1 MSLYSGNFNIQPQ
14 KLVASQFVD
23 NGENYKT
30 DTRHRHNKNGRK
42 SSNEQGQ
49 GYSTRAAKHRQTH
62 SPQISMTFC
71 PEKCNC
77 GFTNR
82 TNQLEV
88 TNIISLSYLI
98 YGFVLIIMYSETLY
112 SYPYDKYLSEKF
124 LGCLQRTFWR

>member
-42 SSNEQGQ
+42 SSNEQGP

-88 TNIISLSYLI
+88 TNII
-98 YGFVLIIMYSETLY
+98 FVILFNLWFCFNYNILKRCLQIHIMNVFFQ
-112 SYPYDKYLSEKF
+112 KF